1 VAAALR
7 LSIRHSG
14 IPGLRFPGTAVVG
27 NGNFGSIAKD
37 PVQAGQVKQEPS
49 IQRGNRTMTRNKLW
63 FAGLAVPVFIAMLL
77 LFAASPRVRA
87 NDQSSAANAEVKID
101 NFVFG
106 PQTLTVPVGA
116 TVTWTN
122 KDDIPHTTVSTDGV
136 FKSKVMDTD
145 EKFSY
150 TFTEAGTFSYYCSVH
165 PKMTGKVVVQ

>member
-1 VAAALR
+1 MTGKNVWIA
-7 LSIRHSG
+7 
-14 IPGLRFPGTAVVG
+14 GTA
-27 NGNFGSIAKD
+27 A
-37 PVQAGQVKQEPS
+37 PV
-49 IQRGNRTMTRNKLW
+49 M
-63 FAGLAVPVFIAMLL
+63 IAMLL
-77 LFAASPRVRA
+77 LLFAGSPRVTA
-87 NDQSSAANAEVKID
+87 NDQPSAANAEVKID

-106 PQTLTVPVGA
+106 PDTLTVPVGA

-150 TFTEAGTFSYYCSVH
+150 TFAKAGTYSYYCTIH